1 MNALR
6 QFFHIFDF
14 QVLLIST
21 LAVGATYLC
30 INHGLHSD
38 LPSSLIAVAIVFPIV
53 FSIGAAYQRR
63 EEALRSLS
71 AFRAG
76 IAALYFAHRDWV
88 DADDSGRHAPRAQSL
103 GRALYEAVRRAL
115 MAKAEERSEDNLRV
129 YAAFSAYSRSH
140 EELRNAGVG
149 STEISRANNFLW
161 SMMSAFETMR
171 MIADYRTP
179 GSLRAFSSIYLNLF
193 PILYA
198 PFYADLATRGGDV
211 FGYGVAIAYACVL
224 VGLNNIQDHLENPFD
239 GIGQD
244 DVSFEP
250 FPELEA
256 TPPFEGG
263 GKV

>member
-6 QFFHIFDF
+6 QFFHIFDL

-21 LAVGATYLC
+21 LAVGATYFC
-30 INHGLHSD
+30 VNHGLHSD

-71 AFRAG
+71 ALRAG

-88 DADDSGRHAPRAQSL
+88 IDSERHAPRSQAL
-103 GRALYEAVRRAL
+103 GKELYEAVRRAL
-115 MAKAEERSEDNLRV
+115 MARVNERDDDSLKV

-140 EELRNAGVG
+140 EELRAAGVG
-149 STEISRANNFLW
+149 PTEISRANNFLW

-198 PFYADLATRGGDV
+198 PFYADIAARGGDV

-239 GIGQD
+239 GIGED

-263 GKV
+263 EKV